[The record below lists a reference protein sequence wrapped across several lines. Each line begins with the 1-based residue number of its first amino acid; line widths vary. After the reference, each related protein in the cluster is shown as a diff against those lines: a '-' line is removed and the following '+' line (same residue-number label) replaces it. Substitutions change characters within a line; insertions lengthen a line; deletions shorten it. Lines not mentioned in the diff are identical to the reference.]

1 MWFPFDAMFSM
12 FSIVSVIITL
22 VIVGMLISIPVRLS
36 RDRREIRQ
44 AWHDG
49 YAHALAVHQT
59 APDVS
64 GAFVTT
70 DGSDAPWSSGPAM
83 SSGGGARDPGSGFRS
98 RSDAWAAGYRQA
110 VGEHGWRWSERDS
123 QELWHNPHAAGDAA
137 RIIARSQP
145 PMTQTIHHADIPTDN
160 GSMII

>member
-12 FSIVSVIITL
+12 FSIVSAIITL
-22 VIVGMLISIPVRLS
+22 VIIGMLIAIPVHLS
-36 RDRREIRQ
+36 RERREIRQ

-49 YAHALAVHQT
+49 YAHAMAVHQAT
-59 APDVS
+59 PGASAASVVS
-64 GAFVTT
+64 A
-70 DGSDAPWSSGPAM
+70 GSDAP
-83 SSGGGARDPGSGFRS
+83 SSGGSRDPGSGFRS

-123 QELWHNPHAAGDAA
+123 QELWHNPHATGDAA

-145 PMTQTIHHADIPTDN
+145 PMA
-160 GSMII
+160 